1 MRDQALTLV
10 LARKV
15 TIIILVSQWHEI
27 DFTMWNSQIHGHGVL
42 GAAGSI
48 WGPRANEESSLGT
61 QVWKY
66 KSTSYS
72 YNCSPNEWSN
82 TQHLFYLLYPWGV
95 SKTFGSED
103 ILKSIL
109 YHSKLKYW
117 LLLCMQTQVPK
128 LGLTLDGA
136 NIPELLFELIWKTKC
151 TCRGSSNFGRNFD
164 ANLLKKWTFENLWN
178 HFEVLLH
185 KVSREFHDF
194 PSEPKITKC
203 RDSL

>member
-82 TQHLFYLLYPWGV
+82 TQHLFYLLCPWGV
-95 SKTFGSED
+95 SKILGSED

-109 YHSKLKYW
+109 YHRKLKYW
-117 LLLCMQTQVPK
+117 LLLCMPKCQSLVSHLMVPIFQNFFSSYSEQQSVRT
-128 LGLTLDGA
+128 GGPRNSWFFSSTIFV
-136 NIPELLFELIWKTKC
+136 NFLI
-151 TCRGSSNFGRNFD
+151 F
-164 ANLLKKWTFENLWN
+164 
-178 HFEVLLH
+178 
-185 KVSREFHDF
+185 
-194 PSEPKITKC
+194 
-203 RDSL
+203 